1 MTAALVL
8 ERPPTM
14 TPPPESVPQPTDEQ
28 LLAALP
34 SAVTCARRFVRYT
47 LETWQVRGLIDEAE
61 NVVAELVTDAVAAT
75 GLGIEHP
82 TYLDLH
88 GKQLGLVNVRL
99 ALVDDRVLIEV
110 WDADRTPPWP
120 REPAAELA
128 GADPS
133 GAVAKGRSWNCYF
146 PPTGGKVVRIELEI
160 QPSIEDTQVLAL
172 PLGVGVRRRARL
184 PPPASP
190 IDVVTDPVL
199 LQRLLD
205 GLRRLPTDRPQGEE
219 PTNPDT
225 AREDS

>member
-1 MTAALVL
+1 
-8 ERPPTM
+8 M
-14 TPPPESVPQPTDEQ
+14 TPPPKPGPQPTDEQ

-47 LETWQVRGLIDEAE
+47 LETWQVSGLIDEAE

-82 TYLDLH
+82 TYLDLY

-99 ALVDDRVLIEV
+99 ALIGDRVLIEV
-110 WDADRTPPWP
+110 WDADLTPPWP
-120 REPAAELA
+120 REAAAELA

-133 GAVAKGRSWNCYF
+133 GAVAKDRSWNCYF
-146 PPTGGKVVRIELEI
+146 PPTGGKDVRVELETP
-160 QPSIEDTQVLAL
+160 PSIQDTQVLAL
-172 PLGVGVRRRARL
+172 PLGVGVRRRTKL
-184 PPPASP
+184 PPPALP
-190 IDVVTDPVL
+190 VDVVTDQVL

-205 GLRRLPTDRPQGEE
+205 GLRQPPTAQPQDED
-219 PTNPDT
+219 PINPDT